1 MTANPIRFLHISDTH
16 IGPTRDFEIY
26 GSNTYDCVSQLV
38 DTINK
43 LPIELDFIMHTGDV
57 VTNPFPEAY
66 TLAAEIFAKLKAP
79 IYYASGNHDLSAML
93 IPDLPMG
100 PKEDL
105 LLDDGVNCYLFEQ
118 RDQRFLVLDGRG
130 PDEIEANGQLTEAQY
145 QLLQEEAAKDESLS
159 IFIHFPALQLDTVWL
174 DRDMLLLEGDRFHDI
189 VKQAK
194 NLRGVFL
201 GHTHRGGVQYRDG
214 VLYSSVASPIGQFT
228 MWPEDQKGAAAAGSG
243 CTLFYNL
250 VTLTDETTI
259 IKEFVSS

>member
-38 DTINK
+38 DTINA
-43 LPIELDFIMHTGDV
+43 LPIEPDFIMHTGDV
-57 VTNPFPEAY
+57 VTDPFPEAY
-66 TLAAEIFAKLKAP
+66 ELAAEIFAKLKAP
-79 IYYASGNHDLSAML
+79 VYFASGNHDLSSML
-93 IPDLPMG
+93 IPALPMG

-105 LLDDGVNCYLFEQ
+105 VDDELNCFRFEVGG
-118 RDQRFLVLDGRG
+118 QRFLVLDGRG

-145 QLLQEEAAKDESLS
+145 QLLEKETGKDGPLS
-159 IFIHFPALQLDTVWL
+159 IFIHFPALHLDTVWL
-174 DRDMLLLEGDRFHDI
+174 DRDMLLLDGDRFHNI

-201 GHTHRGGVQYRDG
+201 GHTHRGGAQYRDG
-214 VLYSSVASPIGQFT
+214 VLYSSVASPIGQFS
-228 MWPEDQKGAAAAGSG
+228 MWPEDQQGAAAAGSG